1 MENIFVFGSNEQ
13 GFHGAGSAGY
23 AMRGDSKNTWRKDK
37 KFLLAMN
44 SAPNSPN
51 RKGKLAVFGV
61 GRGFQE
67 GNDGK
72 SYAICT
78 VAKPGA
84 KRSIDLD
91 DIFGQIC
98 DMLFFAKKHPEY
110 IFQCTPI
117 GCGYAGYTEQEMKTI
132 WDMALVVCPH
142 PENVIL
148 PKYDNVDVRE
158 T

>member
-23 AMRGDSKNTWRKDK
+23 AMRGDSKNTWRKDRD
-37 KFLLAMN
+37 FLKAM
-44 SAPNSPN
+44 SAPPNSPN
-51 RKGKLAVFGV
+51 RKGKFAEFGI

-67 GNDGK
+67 GKEGK

-78 VAKPGA
+78 VTRPGN
-84 KRSIDLD
+84 KRSISLD
-91 DIFGQIC
+91 DIFRQIC
-98 DMLFFAKKHPEY
+98 DLLFFAKEHQEY

-117 GCGYAGYTEQEMKTI
+117 GCGYAGYTEQEMKTV
-132 WDMALVVCPH
+132 WDMALVVCPSSD
-142 PENVIL
+142 NVIL
-148 PKYDNVDVRE
+148 PKYNNVDVSE